1 MCQAQ
6 YCAAGKEI
14 PMLRSSCLQGF
25 FLILFH
31 VSVAYAIGSADS
43 KSTDSFVES
52 RDQIIKWASRFV
64 VKKRNSITG
73 FVKPEAPFGGIHY
86 VDERIIF
93 GKTAK
98 DEECAL
104 HLGRRLESGEWVFN
118 FYLEN
123 KKREINSVSMIHE
136 NLGFGDGA
144 VLFEGSIV
152 VQGQPTVSNIGAVT
166 SLDLHT
172 TASSMSLLSLEVY
185 TTGILGEE
193 SMSILVD
200 DEDNILQVTY
210 RFINNLRIRDGR
222 RVDPVTCRFIY
233 VS

>member
-1 MCQAQ
+1 MFS
-6 YCAAGKEI
+6 
-14 PMLRSSCLQGF
+14 SSCLQVF

-43 KSTDSFVES
+43 RSTDSFVES
-52 RDQIIKWASRFV
+52 RDRIIRWASGFV
-64 VKKRNSITG
+64 AKKRNSITG
-73 FVKPEAPFGGIHY
+73 FVKPEIPFGGIYHY

-104 HLGRRLESGEWVFN
+104 HLGRRLESGEWIFN

-123 KKREINSVSMIHE
+123 KKREVGSVSMIHE

-144 VLFEGSIV
+144 VLLEGYLV
-152 VQGQPTVSNIGAVT
+152 VQSQPTVSNFEAVT

-172 TASSMSLLSLEVY
+172 TASSMSLLSLDVY
-185 TTGILGEE
+185 TSGILGEE
-193 SMSILVD
+193 SLSILLD
-200 DEDNILQVTY
+200 DEDNILRVTY
-210 RFINNLRIRDGR
+210 RFINSLRIREGR
-222 RVDPVTCRFIY
+222 RVDPVTCRFDH
-233 VS
+233 VF